1 MAIGIVKDTAV
12 IFEKCYKDYYQSLI
26 NFARAR
32 LRESSDFSEDCVQ
45 EAFTVFYN
53 RLQKGEEF
61 NNPRAFL
68 YRTLDN
74 IVKKQKTK
82 IIADEMNT
90 VSLDDPDNT
99 MDIAVYDNIDCEKY
113 IRILEDSLDEDEK
126 YFYTAKYVYGKKIE
140 QIAKD
145 TNLSVGAVTMRLS
158 RLRKK
163 LKNLLDDLIYQKG
176 ENHDTDKV

>member
-1 MAIGIVKDTAV
+1 MVIGSKTASDT
-12 IFEKCYKDYYQSLI
+12 IFEQCYKEYYQSLI

-32 LRESSDFSEDCVQ
+32 LREGSDFCEDCVQ

-61 NNPRAFL
+61 EHPKAFL

-74 IVKKQKTK
+74 IVKKQKAK
-82 IIADEMNT
+82 IVAEEMNT

-99 MDIAVYDNIDCEKY
+99 IEIAVTDEIDCEKY
-113 IRILEDSLDEDEK
+113 IKIFENSLDEDEK
-126 YFYTAKYVYGKKIE
+126 LLYTEKYVNGKKIE
-140 QIAKD
+140 QIAVESG
-145 TNLSVGAVTMRLS
+145 LSVGAVTMRLS

-163 LKNLLDDLIYQKG
+163 LKKLLEDLLY
-176 ENHDTDKV
+176 

>member
-1 MAIGIVKDTAV
+1 MAVGSKTASV
-12 IFEKCYKDYYQSLI
+12 TIFEQCYKDYYQSLI
-26 NFARAR
+26 NFAHAR

-53 RLQKGEEF
+53 RLQAGENFEY
-61 NNPRAFL
+61 PKAFL

-74 IVKKQKTK
+74 IVKKQKAK
-82 IIADEMNT
+82 IVAEEMNT

-99 MDIAVYDNIDCEKY
+99 IDIAVQDEIDCEKY
-113 IRILEDSLDEDEK
+113 IRILEKSLDEDEK
-126 YFYTAKYVYGKKIE
+126 TLYTAKYVDGKKIE
-140 QIAKD
+140 QIANE

-163 LKNLLDDLIYQKG
+163 LKNLLEDLLY
-176 ENHDTDKV
+176 

>member
-1 MAIGIVKDTAV
+1 MAIGIVKDTAI

-32 LRESSDFSEDCVQ
+32 LREGSDFSEDCVQ
-45 EAFTVFYN
+45 EAYTVFYN
-53 RLQKGEEF
+53 RLQDGEEF
-61 NNPRAFL
+61 ENPRAFL

-74 IVKKQKTK
+74 IVKKQRTK
-82 IIADEMNT
+82 IIAEETHT

-126 YFYTAKYVYGKKIE
+126 ALYIAKYVDGKKIE
-140 QIAKD
+140 EIAND
-145 TNLSVGAVTMRLS
+145 INLSVGAVTMRLS

-163 LKNLLDDLIYQKG
+163 LKSLLDDLIY
-176 ENHDTDKV
+176 